1 MKIILLGFSLHLF
14 KGFEV
19 VFEWWVGAGWQKTVR
34 ITVNVLVER
43 EEKSRPS
50 KFDVGFCLVWFFL
63 IKKFSHL

>member
-1 MKIILLGFSLHLF
+1 MKIILLGFSLRLF

-19 VFEWWVGAGWQKTVR
+19 VFEWWVGAGWQKIVR

-50 KFDVGFCLVWFFL
+50 KFDVGFGLVFFN
-63 IKKFSHL
+63 KKI